1 MGYDL
6 QYLYSIINY
15 VIPFFIQMLV
25 PTPFIVVIKTVED
38 GFSRYKEIREVPA
51 GKAGN
56 LVYHRLDLLPTD
68 QTCMHLKQLATMG
81 KCKVCWIL

>member
-1 MGYDL
+1 MTC
-6 QYLYSIINY
+6 SICTRNINY
-15 VIPFFIQMLV
+15 VMSLLIQMLV

-51 GKAGN
+51 GKTGN

-81 KCKVCWIL
+81 KCKVC

>member
-1 MGYDL
+1 M
-6 QYLYSIINY
+6 QYLYRNT
-15 VIPFFIQMLV
+15 VHVFAFQMLV

-81 KCKVCWIL
+81 KCEVFLLIIV